1 MELIFEWDKIK
12 SKANLQ
18 KHGISFE
25 EAKSVFYNPLSKIF
39 DDEFHSLTEK
49 REIIIGYS
57 NQSKLII
64 VIFTERKQN
73 VIRIISARYA
83 TKKEKKVYEENLR

>member
-57 NQSKLII
+57 DQGKLII

-73 VIRIISARYA
+73 MIRIISARYA
-83 TKKEKKVYEENLR
+83 TKNEKKDYEENLR